1 MGIQLEAARPIVYN
15 GAMTATI
22 TAIAAAILG
31 VFIGVLSGLLGVG
44 GGTIMVPMYRLAFGM
59 SAIASTATSLF
70 TIIPTSISGLITHLR
85 RKTCIP
91 KLGLALGIGGACTS
105 PLGVWLA
112 SQSPSWAVMIAAAIV
127 IAYSS
132 FNMIQKVRAL
142 PKANGKGSASATD
155 NATVRANPAP
165 PPQPALTSKQ
175 LAQGVGIGGAC
186 TSPLGVWLASQ
197 SPSWAVMLA
206 AAIVI
211 AYSSFNMIQK
221 VRALPKANGKGNA
234 GAPENAAAP
243 ASSASPQPPVLTPK
257 QLAQGVAIGL
267 VTGVASGYV
276 GLGGGF
282 LMVPLMLAWLN
293 IPMKLASGTSLL
305 AIMLLAI
312 PGAITQGVLGNID
325 YLAGIA
331 TAVGTIPGAYLG
343 ARLVSRV
350 PERTLRLVFAVF
362 LAVGAVLL
370 VVKELALFV

>member
-1 MGIQLEAARPIVYN
+1 MGIQLEATRPIVYN

-155 NATVRANPAP
+155 NATARANPAP

-175 LAQGVGIGGAC
+175 LAQGVG
-186 TSPLGVWLASQ
+186 
-197 SPSWAVMLA
+197 
-206 AAIVI
+206 
-211 AYSSFNMIQK
+211 
-221 VRALPKANGKGNA
+221 
-234 GAPENAAAP
+234 
-243 ASSASPQPPVLTPK
+243 
-257 QLAQGVAIGL
+257 IGL

-350 PERTLRLVFAVF
+350 PERTLRLVFAIF

-370 VVKELALFV
+370 VVKELTLFV